1 MLITFLTIVSTVYL
15 LFFTLRFFTT
25 QQSLSKYR
33 KLGIQAESTIHT
45 LEYVATLFSFAFVV
59 AVVASKF

>member
-15 LFFTLRFFTT
+15 LFFILRFFAT

-33 KLGIQAESTIHT
+33 KLGIQAESTIHA
-45 LEYVATLFSFAFVV
+45 LEYVAVLFSFAFVV
-59 AVVASKF
+59 AVVASKL